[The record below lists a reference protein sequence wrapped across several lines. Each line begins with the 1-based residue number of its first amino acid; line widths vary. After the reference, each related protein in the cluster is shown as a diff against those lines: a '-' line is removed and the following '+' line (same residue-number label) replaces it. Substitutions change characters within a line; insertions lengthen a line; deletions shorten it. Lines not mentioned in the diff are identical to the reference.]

1 VYKAFSLLVIFLLFL
16 SNSYFFSA
24 IAKKDKIILKDHGQE
39 LKINSLDE
47 SSVNKADEY
56 CDLDDP
62 SHCKIK
68 LDKDKQN
75 FDFTKSKFK
84 KIKYKSLDPIQKKL
98 LDAAQK
104 VSALAHNPYSNFF
117 VGAALL
123 CDDGEIITGTNFE
136 NAAYGSTICAERAA
150 ILRANSKGKKKFS
163 RIAIYGRGADF
174 NSKDPVSPCGACR
187 QVIMELAQ
195 FTSYDIE
202 VIMSN
207 SQKDEIVIASISEL
221 LPLGFGPQNLGIK
234 I

>member
-1 VYKAFSLLVIFLLFL
+1 MSKFYSIIVVFLVLVSSFS
-16 SNSYFFSA
+16 FFSVSA
-24 IAKKDKIILKDHGQE
+24 AKDTQVLTDHGKE
-39 LKINSLDE
+39 IEIKNLDAGP
-47 SSVNKADEY
+47 VTDDET
-56 CDLDDP
+56 CDLTDP
-62 SHCKIK
+62 THCEVK
-68 LDKDKQN
+68 LDKNKKN

-84 KIKYKSLDPIQKKL
+84 KLKYKSLDPIQKKL

-104 VSALAHNPYSNFF
+104 VSVNAHNPYSSFY

-163 RIAIYGRGADF
+163 RIAIYGRGKDF
-174 NSKDPVSPCGACR
+174 DSKDPVSPCGACR
-187 QVIMELAQ
+187 QVIMEIAQ
-195 FTSYDIE
+195 LTDYDIE

-207 SQKDEIVIASISEL
+207 SKKDEIVVATISEL